1 MAAPV
6 GTDPREDL
14 TLIHIWAVAARRG
27 EGWRLPGAAPLG
39 LGSPKLSLGRW
50 EETQPASRAGESLG
64 RFGYKEGGVS
74 VSISKT
80 PAPRTC
86 TCPCVA
92 AEVDPGRVGSWL
104 PSQGSPFIR
113 AKPRAQAGSVGGAAG
128 IGTASGSPSRPR
140 SPVPPQ
146 LSLSMGTWA
155 GPVATPGGP
164 QEPTQGPPW
173 CYPPHSACRAPQ
185 AAPPRGPHG
194 VTHLAV
200 LAGAPPGSP
209 QGGAAL
215 SPQGGSA
222 YVHLT
227 AAILDLQPTGALGA
241 VCRAGVTRSLGSPAG
256 LTPAH

>member
-1 MAAPV
+1 MRAGGSQELLPWASGHPSCPWGGRRRHSQPQGRGNRWEDLGTKKGGLCLNLKDSSPQDMHLPMCGCGGGPRAGRELVTFAGEPLHTGKATGTSRVCGGSSRNRDSVRLSIQAPV
-6 GTDPREDL
+6 TC
-14 TLIHIWAVAARRG
+14 
-27 EGWRLPGAAPLG
+27 
-39 LGSPKLSLGRW
+39 S
-50 EETQPASRAGESLG
+50 
-64 RFGYKEGGVS
+64 
-74 VSISKT
+74 T
-80 PAPRTC
+80 PA
-86 TCPCVA
+86 
-92 AEVDPGRVGSWL
+92 
-104 PSQGSPFIR
+104 
-113 AKPRAQAGSVGGAAG
+113 
-128 IGTASGSPSRPR
+128 
-140 SPVPPQ
+140 
-146 LSLSMGTWA
+146 LSMGTWA
-155 GPVATPGGP
+155 GPVATPGSP